1 MLVACSGGNQN
12 DLQKPD
18 TYTVTF
24 VQSGQEDV
32 VKTVNA
38 GDTLTDVPSV
48 VPVTGYTVVWES
60 KDLTNINKN
69 ITVNA
74 VKTANTYT
82 VTYDANGGSVDENT
96 QKVAFDAAYALK
108 TPTYPDASKVFVC
121 WKNGAQSL
129 TPNGVW
135 KIADNVTLTAE
146 WIEASA
152 NTCTVTFVQQGQSNK
167 TYNVQKGGTLSAYD
181 APVSKTG
188 YTVVWDPDDLE
199 KLTDKSESVTV
210 NAVETP
216 NNYKVFYDLGERKN
230 DTQNIAIT
238 GGDASLKTDSATG
251 KKYCPV
257 TFDAEYNLAKPA
269 CNGYKFVGWIIE
281 STQTAFTNGTYTT
294 ASDITIVAQWEIDE
308 THDRWWTEEY

>member
-48 VPVTGYTVVWES
+48 VPVTGYTVVW
-60 KDLTNINKN
+60 
-69 ITVNA
+69 
-74 VKTANTYT
+74 
-82 VTYDANGGSVDENT
+82 
-96 QKVAFDAAYALK
+96 
-108 TPTYPDASKVFVC
+108 
-121 WKNGAQSL
+121 
-129 TPNGVW
+129 
-135 KIADNVTLTAE
+135 
-146 WIEASA
+146 
-152 NTCTVTFVQQGQSNK
+152 
-167 TYNVQKGGTLSAYD
+167 
-181 APVSKTG
+181 
-188 YTVVWDPDDLE
+188 DPDDLE
-199 KLTDKSESVTV
+199 KLTDISESVTV